1 MKQQGEDEPF
11 FITDE
16 VKAEL
21 IAAGYVFEPP
31 GHVRTTSLSETLAGL
46 TDEELASW
54 PGVLTKGETERRQG
68 RISEIKL

>member
-21 IAAGYVFEPP
+21 IAAGYVFEPL
-31 GHVRTTSLSETLAGL
+31 GHVRTTSLSEILGL

-68 RISEIKL
+68 RVSEIKL